1 MYILEHPI
9 CVLFSFLI
17 FYFFLILSVSFC
29 LLVFRSFSTS
39 FCSYFTASLATLS
52 SFCGSSVSLDR
63 IQRLLPSTFLSLHCI
78 PFCSTRYLFHPFS
91 VFSLAL
97 FFPFSLSVL
106 LFSIHGIFFTS
117 QFSFLTSSFPFVQ
130 SYILFLFCLCTLI
143 YSISY

>member
-9 CVLFSFLI
+9 CVLLSFLI

-39 FCSYFTASLATLS
+39 FCPYFTASLATLS

-63 IQRLLPSTFLSLHCI
+63 IQRLLPSTFLLLHCI

-97 FFPFSLSVL
+97 FFSFFFILLCCFLFMASSLRHNFLFSLVL
-106 LFSIHGIFFTS
+106 FHLFNHTYYFF
-117 QFSFLTSSFPFVQ
+117 FV
-130 SYILFLFCLCTLI
+130 FAP
-143 YSISY
+143 